1 MLLVL
6 VCSPLREKDGA
17 VQCSGIRVI
26 VRRLLYKSAP
36 CNSKNSSLLRALR
49 EGRANQSLGKAL
61 YFASC

>member
-6 VCSPLREKDGA
+6 VCSPLRENRALQSSEFSGA
-17 VQCSGIRVI
+17 CSIN
-26 VRRLLYKSAP
+26 LC

-61 YFASC
+61 CFASF